1 MFCYQCEQV
10 QRVGAAPGCALA
22 KGACGKDAP
31 TSDLQDLL
39 LYAVQGISQYATR
52 ARALG
57 VVDADADAFVLFAVF
72 TTLTNVNF
80 SQDRFVDLL
89 AEAATV
95 RDRVRASYVQAAAAA
110 GQQPETLAGPAAWEP
125 AVTTD
130 GLLLQAAAGAI
141 NSGEA
146 LVGPDVIGMRALILY
161 GIKGVAAYAHHAHV
175 LGYDK
180 PEVFAGV
187 NASLDYL
194 AGQPTDIEQMLAH
207 SLEVGQLNLTVLELL
222 DAANKGRFGIPTPT
236 SVRITPVAGKAI
248 LVSGHDLGDLE
259 ALLEQT
265 KGLGV
270 NVYTHGEMLPAHGYP
285 TLKAYPH
292 LVGNYG
298 GAWQDQRK
306 EFAAFPGA
314 IVMTSNCLI
323 EPHKDYQDRI
333 FTLGPVGWPGIA
345 HIDGH
350 DFGPAIEAAQA
361 QPGFAEDA
369 EDAEDAEHAEEKTIT
384 VGFGADAVLGVAGA
398 VVDAVKAGAIKHFFL
413 VGGCDGALPGRNYYT
428 EFAQRAPQDTVL
440 LTLGCA
446 KYRFNYLDFGDIG
459 GIPRLLDVG
468 QCNDSYSA
476 VRIAL
481 ALADAF
487 ECGVNDLPLNLV
499 ISWFEQKAVAVLL
512 SLLALGVRKISLG
525 PSLPGFLTPALLGVL
540 VERFG
545 ISAIG
550 DVQEDL
556 DKALN
561 PA

>member
-10 QRVGAAPGCALA
+10 QRVGTVPGCALA
-22 KGACGKDAP
+22 RGACGKEAT

-39 LYAVQGISQYATR
+39 LYAVEGIAQYTTR

-57 VVDADADAFVLFAVF
+57 VTDPDASAFVLFALF
-72 TTLTNVNF
+72 ATLTNVNF
-80 SQDRFVDLL
+80 SDERFVELL
-89 AEAATV
+89 DRSAVV
-95 RDRVRASYVQAAAAA
+95 RDRVKAAYVEAAVAA
-110 GQQPETLAGPAAWEP
+110 GRQPEQPAGPATWQP
-125 AVTTD
+125 AADKD

-141 NSGEA
+141 KAGEA
-146 LVGPDVIGMRALILY
+146 VVGPDVIGLRALNLY
-161 GIKGVAAYAHHAHV
+161 GLKGLAAYAHHALV
-175 LGYDK
+175 LGYDD
-180 PEVFAGV
+180 PEIFAGV
-187 NASLDYL
+187 EDVLDYL
-194 AGQPTDIEQMLAH
+194 AGQPSDIEDLLAR
-207 SLEVGQLNLTVLELL
+207 SLEVGQLNLKALKLL
-222 DAANKGRFGIPTPT
+222 DAANTGRFGTPTPT
-236 SVRITPVAGKAI
+236 PVRTTAVAGKAI

-265 KGLGV
+265 KDLGV
-270 NVYTHGEMLPAHGYP
+270 NIYTHGEMLPAHGYP

-306 EFAAFPGA
+306 EFSAFPGA
-314 IVMTSNCLI
+314 IVMTTNCLI
-323 EPHKDYQDRI
+323 EPHKLYEDRI

-345 HIDGH
+345 HLDGH
-350 DFGPAIEAAQA
+350 DFGPAIVAAQA
-361 QPGFAEDA
+361 APGFAEDA
-369 EDAEDAEHAEEKTIT
+369 PEKTIT
-384 VGFGADAVLGVAGA
+384 VGFGADAVLGVAGT
-398 VVDAVKAGAIKHFFL
+398 VIDAVKSGAIKHFFL
-413 VGGCDGALPGRNYYT
+413 IGGCDGALPGRNYYT
-428 EFAQRAPQDTVL
+428 EFAQQAPQDTVL

-446 KYRFNYLDFGDIG
+446 KYRINHLEFGDIG

-525 PSLPGFLTPALLGVL
+525 PSLPAFLTPTLLGVL